1 MSDKGAKKTG
11 RFSHLPLSVAGPMDC
26 ALRGATLL
34 NHPIFNKGSA
44 FPPHERREFALN
56 GLLPASEQTLEQ
68 QVHRAYEQYSTRA
81 DDLAKNTFLTSLHE
95 QNHVLFFRLVQDHLS
110 EMFSVIYTPTE
121 GDAIQNYSRLF
132 RRPEGCFLRIDDIG
146 GVFASLAQWGTAD
159 DIDYIVVTD
168 GEEILGIGDQG
179 AGGVLISLAKLILTT
194 LCAGIHPNRT
204 LGVVLDCGT
213 DNQSLLD
220 DPLYL
225 GLRQK
230 RVRGKKYDEF
240 VDTFVRSARHLFPKA
255 YIHFED
261 FGLDNARRLL
271 DTYRPQIP
279 CFNDDVQ
286 GTGCVTL
293 AAILSGLHVTG
304 EHLDD
309 LRMVVFGAGSAGVG
323 IADQVRDAIAA
334 SKKISHEEAAK
345 QIYLI
350 DKPGLLTNDMGDKLS
365 KAQTFFAKD
374 RNEIGSDAD
383 KIGLLEVIDAI
394 KPNVLI
400 GTSTKPKAFTKEIVQ
415 AMAKHVERPIILP
428 LSNPTRLHEA
438 VPSDLLEWTD
448 GRALIA
454 TGSPFDPIKGPWG
467 KDGKEV
473 EIQVAEC
480 NNSVVFPGI
489 GLGAVLCRANRVTD
503 KMLVAAVSAVAD
515 LSPALNDPTAPILP
529 GVEDVRSVSVHIA
542 RKVIRAAIDEG
553 VATEKEIPS
562 DKDDV
567 LDEWIRAQMWT
578 AEYRPL
584 QYVSL
589 QHATRQAVGQR
600 APGDIYSRRDSWA

>member
-1 MSDKGAKKTG
+1 MTDDS
-11 RFSHLPLSVAGPMDC
+11 RFGNLPLSVRGPMDC
-26 ALRGATLL
+26 ALRGAVLL

-44 FPPHERREFALN
+44 FPPDERRAFALN
-56 GLLPASEQTLEQ
+56 GLLPASEQTLAQ

-81 DDLAKNTFLTSLHE
+81 DDLAKNTFLTSLHD
-95 QNHVLFFRLVQDHLS
+95 QNHVLFFRLVQDHLE

-132 RRPEGCFLRIDDIG
+132 RRPEGCFLRIDDID
-146 GVFASLAQWGTAD
+146 GVFNALAQWGTAE

-179 AGGVLISLAKLILTT
+179 VGGVLISRAKLILTT

-213 DNQSLLD
+213 DNQALLD

-230 RVRGKKYDEF
+230 RVRGKQYDQF
-240 VDTFVRSARHLFPKA
+240 VEAFVRSARRLYPQA

-261 FGLDNARRLL
+261 FGLDNARRIL
-271 DTYRPQIP
+271 DTYRPQMA

-293 AAILSGLHVTG
+293 AAIVSGLHVSG

-309 LRMVVFGAGSAGVG
+309 LRLVVFGSGSAGVG
-323 IADQVRDAIAA
+323 IADQVCDAIAA
-334 SKKISHEEAAK
+334 KKKISREEAAK
-345 QIYLI
+345 QIWLI
-350 DKPGLLTNDMGDKLS
+350 DKPGLLTTAMRDQDKLS
-365 KAQTFFAKD
+365 KAQKFFAKD
-374 RNEIGSDAD
+374 GSEFKTSSGDEIN
-383 KIGLLEVIDAI
+383 LLDVVNTI
-394 KPNVLI
+394 KPNVLV

-415 AMAKHVERPIILP
+415 AMASHVDRPIILP

-454 TGSPFDPIKGPWG
+454 TGSPFDPVKGPWG

-473 EIQVAEC
+473 EIEVAEC

-489 GLGAVLCRANRVTD
+489 GLGAVLCRASRVTD
-503 KMLVAAVSAVAD
+503 AMLVAAVTAVAD
-515 LSPALNDPTAPILP
+515 LSPALKSATAPLLP

-542 RKVIRAAIDEG
+542 RKVIRAA
-553 VATEKEIPS
+553 EKEGLTTERGIPS
-562 DKDDV
+562 ESDGDDL
-567 LDEWIRAQMWT
+567 LDDWIREQMWT
-578 AEYRPL
+578 PEYRPL
-584 QYVSL
+584 RYVNMEDAS
-589 QHATRQAVGQR
+589 RQAAGVR
-600 APGDIYSRRDSWA
+600 APGEIYTRRDSV